1 MQFLNDESNRKSLE
15 RGNLFLSCF
24 VLWVTPQGG
33 RAMKKLLKPFFIVL
47 ILAVTLSACQVAP
60 SPVLAQSQKPRD
72 TQPQVSNTDSAILV
86 DGNNAFAL
94 DLYHRLN
101 ESANNL
107 FFSPYS
113 ISIALAMT
121 YAGSAGVTENQM
133 AQAMHFVLPRAQL
146 HPAFDQ
152 LALELAQRA
161 TAEGVDPNQ
170 AFTLHVVNV
179 TWGQTGYTF
188 LTTYLDILAQD
199 YGAGIRLLDFASNS
213 ETARNTINQWVSQET
228 QNKINDILPAGSI
241 DALTRLV
248 LSNAIYFKADWSNEF
263 DKSLTK
269 KDVFHLVTGGTTTV
283 PMMNRSG
290 FYNYASGNGYQAVE
304 LPYAGEQLSMLIILP
319 DEGKFSEAASSLD
332 SATLA
337 GIVSNLQ
344 SKNVNVTLPKFT
356 FEYDLGLK
364 SWLQQMG
371 MVDAFD
377 PTKADLS
384 GMDGQKDL
392 YISDVLHKA
401 FVALDEAGTEAAAA
415 TTVIVGVTSM
425 PVEQPIAFKADRPFI
440 FLIRD
445 NPTGTILFFGNM
457 MDPTPTK

>member
-1 MQFLNDESNRKSLE
+1 
-15 RGNLFLSCF
+15 
-24 VLWVTPQGG
+24 
-33 RAMKKLLKPFFIVL
+33 MKKILKPLFIVL
-47 ILAVTLSACQVAP
+47 IIAVSLSACQAVP
-60 SPVLAQSQKPRD
+60 STVLAQSSKPRD
-72 TQPQVSNTDSAILV
+72 TQPQVSSSDSAALV
-86 DGNNAFAL
+86 DGNKAFAL

-101 ESANNL
+101 GTTDNL

-121 YAGSAGVTENQM
+121 YAGAAGVTESQM
-133 AQAMHFVLPRAQL
+133 AQAMHFTLPQAQL
-146 HPAFDQ
+146 HPAFDL

-161 TAEGVDPNQ
+161 TAEGVDPSQ
-170 AFTLHVVNV
+170 VFTLHVVNA

-188 LTTYLDILAQD
+188 LPSYLDILAQD
-199 YGAGIRLLDFASNS
+199 YGAGIRLLDFAANP
-213 ETARNTINQWVSQET
+213 ENARNTINQWVSQET

-241 DALTRLV
+241 DTLTRLV

-269 KDVFHLVTGGTTTV
+269 EDVFHLATGDTTTV
-283 PMMNRSG
+283 SMMNRTG
-290 FYNYASGNGYQAVE
+290 FYNYVSGNGYQVLE
-304 LPYAGEQLSMLIILP
+304 IPYAGEQLSMLIILP
-319 DEGKFSEAASSLD
+319 DEGKFAEVASSLD
-332 SATLA
+332 STTVAA
-337 GIVSNLQ
+337 FVSSLQ
-344 SKNVNVTLPKFT
+344 SNNADVTLPKFT

-377 PTKADLS
+377 PTKADFS
-384 GMDGQKDL
+384 GMDGKKDL

-401 FVALDEAGTEAAAA
+401 FVAVDEAGTEAAAA

-425 PVEQPIAFKADRPFI
+425 PAEPLITFKADRPFI

-445 NPTGTILFFGNM
+445 ITTGTILFLGNM
-457 MDPTPTK
+457 MNPSPAK